1 MTDRPYGDEYG
12 KALAF
17 AAERHARQTR
27 KNTGIPYVSHLL
39 AVSALVWEDGGD
51 ETEATAGL
59 LHDAVEDRC
68 ATIDEI
74 RAGFG
79 DDVARIVEHCSD
91 AEPENDEAKAP
102 WFDRKVDHLD
112 HLATLTARPDE
123 AGTIRVLTADKL
135 ANVRS
140 MLADHRAGEAVFSRF
155 KSGLGGTVWYQR
167 SMHEIVARARPD
179 AKLTGE
185 FGRAVDELASIMDD
199 LAAPLAADIDRL
211 TAALG
216 DTLIRGDRDA
226 TRHLAFELARAA
238 AAGPGET
245 REGAVAGVI
254 LGWLGHRPKG
264 RDATRGDL
272 DHDQLTLL
280 DSVLHELDRA

>member
-1 MTDRPYGDEYG
+1 MTDRPYGDIYG

-27 KNTGIPYVSHLL
+27 KNTDIPYVSHLL

-51 ETEATAGL
+51 ETEAIAGL

-79 DDVARIVEHCSD
+79 ADVARIVEHCSD
-91 AEPENDEAKAP
+91 AEPENGEAKAP

-123 AGTIRVLTADKL
+123 AGTIRVLSADKL
-135 ANVRS
+135 ANVRT
-140 MLADHRAGEAVFSRF
+140 MLTDRHTGETVFNRF

-167 SMHEIVARARPD
+167 SMHEIVAGARPD

-185 FGRAVDELASIMDD
+185 LGRAVGELTSIMD
-199 LAAPLAADIDRL
+199 AEARPLAADIHRL

-216 DTLIRGDRDA
+216 DTVIRGDRDA
-226 TRHLAFELARAA
+226 TGHLAFELARAA
-238 AAGPGET
+238 AAGPGGT